1 MIGGMFDLDGLS
13 LVLDENN
20 AWNTLVLERNSRFG
34 LWRRMNIPL
43 KFNSDRVIHDLSII
57 S

>member
-1 MIGGMFDLDGLS
+1 MFDLDGLS